1 MSALRTS
8 ANQQASPSFWSLRP
22 ADDLWV
28 AAARERAAAS
38 EPLRAHCEN
47 IMRILCGAIS
57 NISYYTIFIS
67 IFIYCILILIIPD

>member
-28 AAARERAAAS
+28 AAALSAPRRAYVFVAEAK
-38 EPLRAHCEN
+38 
-47 IMRILCGAIS
+47 
-57 NISYYTIFIS
+57 Y
-67 IFIYCILILIIPD
+67 LIIVVAEP